1 MILQERQQLS
11 YILQVKI
18 KYEWW
23 KIFNYNNNE
32 GENEEEENEEEENEG
47 ENDEEND
54 GNPIIYVYIPLGVI
68 IIILLAAILYLVV
81 KRRKEKRI
89 SEITLE
95 ENVNYG
101 RSGDF
106 EQYYEEERNAK
117 VVDKNDYYS

>member
-1 MILQERQQLS
+1 MILQEKQQLS

-47 ENDEEND
+47 END

-81 KRRKEKRI
+81 KRRKERRI

-106 EQYYEEERNAK
+106 EQYYEEEKDTNI
-117 VVDKNDYYS
+117 VDTNDYYM